1 MLEMIKVLKAGFK
14 EDPKEMLS
22 SIAFL
27 VTLFGMFYVSMWMFV

>member
-27 VTLFGMFYVSMWMFV
+27 VTLFVMFYVSMWMFV